1 MTCLCSQQFQLAT
14 GTAPSDN
21 HACSYKNKSEEETH
35 DHSLHYDIHEILP
48 SVITATER
56 SEVLQQEH
64 LVSSCVC
71 LSLNSQ

>member
-1 MTCLCSQQFQLAT
+1 MHVA
-14 GTAPSDN
+14 N
-21 HACSYKNKSEEETH
+21 KNKSEEETH